1 MELKTSIPLLVVGLE
16 MRLLST
22 PATAVRRESS
32 GRGGATDP
40 HGHAVCSGVNS
51 SRPIWEGRGELNS
64 PAGAVLTQDGEASEL
79 DPEVLHCRIV
89 RASVLTVYWVDRIVL
104 QKRI

>member
-40 HGHAVCSGVNS
+40 HGHCGMFGCEFQ
-51 SRPIWEGRGELNS
+51 P
-64 PAGAVLTQDGEASEL
+64 TQDGEASGR
-79 DPEVLHCRIV
+79 DPEVLHACGINAMVYSPV
-89 RASVLTVYWVDRIVL
+89 RSV
-104 QKRI
+104 KRPGVPPENRATRLSPVPVNVTHTR

>member
-32 GRGGATDP
+32 GRGGATDL
-40 HGHAVCSGVNS
+40 HGHCGVFGCEFQPTLAGR
-51 SRPIWEGRGELNS
+51 SRGITFACGCGADPRRGSL
-64 PAGAVLTQDGEASEL
+64 GA
-79 DPEVLHCRIV
+79 
-89 RASVLTVYWVDRIVL
+89 
-104 QKRI
+104 